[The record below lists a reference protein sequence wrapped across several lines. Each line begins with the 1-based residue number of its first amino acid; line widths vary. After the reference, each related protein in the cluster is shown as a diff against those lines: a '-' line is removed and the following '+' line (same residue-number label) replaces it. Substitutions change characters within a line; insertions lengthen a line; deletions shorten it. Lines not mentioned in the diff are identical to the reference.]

1 MFSLLFDRFAEYEKK
16 RRVCAD
22 STQPAISQFIQA
34 RPLEAY
40 SANHARQKAITNAIL
55 TDLVIGCSMP
65 LSITENEHFRHFL
78 SVADS
83 KYLPV
88 CRRTITL
95 KIESR
100 VAEIKEKI
108 KVSLAGADHV
118 SVTVDIWS
126 DRRMRGFLG
135 VTGHVLATSEGVQ
148 LNSYLLACNRF
159 KGSHT
164 GERIAEAFD
173 SICDEVRPGTQ

>member
-1 MFSLLFDRFAEYEKK
+1 MS
-16 RRVCAD
+16 
-22 STQPAISQFIQA
+22 ISNTSC
-34 RPLEAY
+34 LW
-40 SANHARQKAITNAIL
+40 L
-55 TDLVIGCSMP
+55 TPS
-65 LSITENEHFRHFL
+65 
-78 SVADS
+78 
-83 KYLPV
+83 
-88 CRRTITL
+88 TITL

-164 GERIAEAFD
+164 GKRIAEAFD